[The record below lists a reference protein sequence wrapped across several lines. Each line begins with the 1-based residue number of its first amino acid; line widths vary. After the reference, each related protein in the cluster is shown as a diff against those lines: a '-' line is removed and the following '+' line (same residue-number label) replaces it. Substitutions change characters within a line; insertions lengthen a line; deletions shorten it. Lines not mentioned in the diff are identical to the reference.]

1 MALDCICN
9 QYHFRSNDDSVNA
22 RSALLIVSLIAE
34 VLIIVGAGL
43 ILFAQKK
50 VGFYLM
56 IACAAIGLVINIFGG
71 VGVVKSII
79 SAVLCPLITYLFM
92 QKDWDSFR

>member
-22 RSALLIVSLIAE
+22 HSATADCQPHCRS
-34 VLIIVGAGL
+34 IIVGAGL

-92 QKDWDSFR
+92 QKDWDSFQ